1 MHTTIKQTII
11 LAALLIGVATTTQAA
26 DWNLPITVASGVTRT
41 GVVIGM
47 SDKATSGYD
56 NGYDAQ
62 NPFTDELISAYF
74 SHPEWNLIKSGK
86 PVSSFYRDV
95 RGAIPQNYILTVKTT
110 LTPLTLSWGSNIIP
124 ATLNATISDGSTTAD
139 MQKAT
144 SFTYS
149 PSGQTTT
156 LTISVTNG
164 DSTPPAVPSNLNF
177 KIKDSSIYL
186 SWDAN
191 TEPDLKGYRLHFF
204 GTNGDLQRTLDL
216 KQATNYNMLNVEADV
231 PYSIG
236 VSAYDTTGNES
247 DRSSI
252 ISAVRIT
259 PPPAPEPEPT
269 PTPTPTPAPVA
280 ADGDIN
286 GDGLISIV
294 DAIKVLRMALRL
306 DPATAEAAS
315 HGDMDGDKS
324 LTIRDALIVLR
335 KSIGL

>member
-1 MHTTIKQTII
+1 MHTTIKRTII
-11 LAALLIGVATTTQAA
+11 LAALLIGTAATTQAA
-26 DWNLPITVASGVTRT
+26 DWNLPLTVASGVTRT
-41 GVVIGM
+41 GVVIGI
-47 SDKATSGYD
+47 SDKATNGYD

-86 PVSSFYRDV
+86 AVSSFYRDV
-95 RGAIPQNYILTVKTT
+95 RGATPQNYILTVKTT
-110 LTPLTLSWGSNIIP
+110 LTPLTISWGSNIIP
-124 ATLNATISDGSTTAD
+124 ATLHATISDGSTTAD
-139 MQKAT
+139 MQKTT

-149 PSGQTTT
+149 PSGQTTN
-156 LTISVTNG
+156 LTISITNG
-164 DSTPPAVPSNLNF
+164 DSTPPTVPSNLKF
-177 KIKDSSIYL
+177 AVKDSSIYL

-191 TEPDLKGYRLHFF
+191 SEPDLKGYRLHFF

-216 KQATNYNMLNVEADV
+216 KQATNYNMLNVVADV

-252 ISAVRIT
+252 ISAVRAT
-259 PPPAPEPEPT
+259 PPPT
-269 PTPTPTPAPVA
+269 PTTVA

-286 GDGLISIV
+286 GDGLVSIV

-306 DPATAEAAS
+306 DPATAEAAT
-315 HGDMDGDKS
+315 HGDMDGDMS